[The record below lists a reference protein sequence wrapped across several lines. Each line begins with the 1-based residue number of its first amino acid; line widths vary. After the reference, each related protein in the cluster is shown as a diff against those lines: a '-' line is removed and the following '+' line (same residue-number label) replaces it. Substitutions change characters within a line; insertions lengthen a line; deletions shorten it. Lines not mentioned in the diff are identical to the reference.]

1 MYHNS
6 AYGQMRIA
14 EKEGSHEYTCDVQG
28 PQQQEPVYEVVYD
41 N

>member
-14 EKEGSHEYTCDVQG
+14 EKEGSHEYVCG
-28 PQQQEPVYEVVYD
+28 SQQQELVYEVVYD